1 MNNEIQSMVHDE
13 EFDEAL
19 TESTTDSTAT
29 YIHHFKRPFEY
40 QGKKYNE
47 LTFDFENLTGSDS
60 LNVEA
65 ELQAKGIMV
74 MVPTFS
80 GPYLIRI
87 AARACKEQIGSDAI
101 EQMRIADYNRIRSK
115 ARNFLLSSEQ

>member
-1 MNNEIQSMVHDE
+1 MSDEIQAFDE
-13 EFDEAL
+13 QEFDEAMS
-19 TESTTDSTAT
+19 EAKAECTTA
-29 YIHHFKRPFEY
+29 YVHHFKRPFVFE
-40 QGKKYNE
+40 GKTYEK
-47 LTFDFENLTGSDS
+47 LTFDFEKLIGKDS

-87 AARACKEQIGSDAI
+87 AARACKEGIGSDAL
-101 EQMRIADYNRIRSK
+101 EQMRIADYNKIRSK
-115 ARNFLLSSEQ
+115 ARNFLLASEQ

>member
-1 MNNEIQSMVHDE
+1 MNNEVQLFNQDK
-13 EFDEAL
+13 EFDEAM
-19 TESTTDSTAT
+19 TEAGTDNTTA
-29 YIHHFKRPFEY
+29 YVHHFKEPFEY
-40 QGKKYNE
+40 QGKKYDQ
-47 LTFDFENLTGSDS
+47 LTFDFECLTGKDS
-60 LNVEA
+60 LSVEA
-65 ELQAKGIMV
+65 ELQAIGVMV

-87 AARACKEQIGSDAI
+87 AARACKEKIGSDAL